1 MPHLALACTV
11 LAALLVAVAA
21 VASSGVPMA
30 PVLPAARG
38 EHRAASGLLS
48 RIQRS
53 VRRLARDSEEC
64 NDSEA
69 LSDRS
74 ISPWD
79 HRVDHD
85 PERYP
90 ATLHEAVCRVD
101 GCATAAAAARGARAG
116 HVRRLRSVPVTQA
129 VAVLRRRLGPRG
141 ETVLVPDTHNIA
153 VACVCVRDH
162 TC

>member
-1 MPHLALACTV
+1 
-11 LAALLVAVAA
+11 AAAA
-21 VASSGVPMA
+21 AGSSGVPMA

-64 NDSEA
+64 DDSEA

-90 ATLHEAVCRVD
+90 ATLHEAVCRLD
-101 GCATAAAAARGARAG
+101 GCAVSARGSRAG
-116 HVRRLRSVPVTQA
+116 DVPRLRSVPVTQA
-129 VAVLRRRLGPRG
+129 VAVLRRGLGPRG
-141 ETVLVPDTHNIA
+141 ETVLVPDTHTIA
-153 VACVCVRDH
+153 VACVCVRDDS
-162 TC
+162 C